1 MNDLH
6 ALIREI
12 GVARFIGR
20 INGGIIDP
28 SIGYEVV
35 EQYVREQ
42 DEGFLDWFLSLF
54 KRDHGRRN

>member
-1 MNDLH
+1 VADLH

-12 GVARFIGR
+12 GIARFIGR

-28 SIGYEVV
+28 TIGYEVV

-42 DEGFLDWFLSLF
+42 DTGILDWFLSLF
-54 KRDHGRRN
+54 RKRNG